1 MPRRSH
7 SYHIVKLKKVKEEL
21 EEYKENKFYITSGDV
36 LTFKK
41 DVINVVSYS
50 DGTETDFS
58 FGEKSEDEI
67 YTLSINLVSKVVSLP
82 PFVSVLKCEDVK
94 KIVKIPD
101 TVTWVYFSLD
111 VPKLKKE
118 LPQSVVCLKYKGFDS
133 PDFTEEQKLP
143 RLLDFVTMS
152 HVTSLYFKE
161 CTITKFVFPPALYEF
176 NALESRIYFYDVF
189 PNSVVRVSISMC
201 TLVNKL
207 KEHSDEVSFD
217 DYSGGLSSEES
228 SKEIGSE
235 LPEFEVGSRV
245 STIIITGSKLTS
257 LPKLKHLH
265 RLHLLRV
272 CENDLEDLPSLPKKL
287 RVLECSYNS
296 LDELPKL
303 PKRLKVLECHV
314 NNIWR
319 FPKFPKELKS
329 LKCSFNYLVNF
340 NLELP
345 EGLINLDIQN
355 CYLSSLPRLPFS
367 LETLRADYNR
377 ITRFQYLPP
386 SLVKFNNSDNPNE
399 FVEPL
404 PISPYTDVGDFSNY
418 EVGTIIYP
426 ILVDLRR
433 DFGLNPRGTY
443 KMWYRIYWKIRG
455 IIAVKRFIRA
465 FERSRKHRID
475 LHRRVCELI
484 RLIPGGVDAK
494 PSEVSQGLWV
504 NI

>member
-7 SYHIVKLKKVKEEL
+7 SYHIVKLKKIKEEL
-21 EEYKENKFYITSGDV
+21 EQYKEKKFYITSGDI
-36 LTFKK
+36 LTSKK

-67 YTLSINLVSKVVSLP
+67 YTLSINLVAKVVSLP
-82 PFVSVLKCEDVK
+82 SFVSVLKCEDVK
-94 KIVKIPD
+94 KIIKIPD
-101 TVTWVYFSLD
+101 AITWVYFILD

-118 LPQSVVCLKYKGFDS
+118 LPPSVCCLKYKRFDS
-133 PDFTEEQKLP
+133 PGFAKDQKLP
-143 RLLDFVTMS
+143 RLLNFVTMS

-161 CTITKFVFPPALYEF
+161 CTITNFVFPPALYEF
-176 NALESRIYFYDVF
+176 NALESNIYFCGIF
-189 PNSVVRVSISMC
+189 PKSVVRVSISMC
-201 TLVNKL
+201 VLINEL
-207 KEHSDEVSFD
+207 SEEASFD
-217 DYSGGLSSEES
+217 DHSGKLSSEES

-235 LPEFEVGSRV
+235 LPEFEVGSQV
-245 STIIITGSKLTS
+245 ATMIITGSKLTS

-287 RVLECSYNS
+287 RVLDCSYNS
-296 LDELPKL
+296 LDELPRL
-303 PKRLKVLECHV
+303 PKKLKVLQCHV

-319 FPKFPKELKS
+319 FPKLPVELKS
-329 LKCSFNYLVNF
+329 LKCSFNYLADFNF
-340 NLELP
+340 ALP
-345 EGLINLDIQN
+345 EGLVNLDIQS
-355 CYLSSLPRLPFS
+355 CHLTSLPRLPLS

-386 SLVKFNNSDNPNE
+386 SLVEFDNSDNPNE

-404 PISPYTDVGDFSNY
+404 PINPYNGDFTSY
-418 EVGTIIYP
+418 EVGMIMHP
-426 ILVDLRR
+426 ILSDLRQE
-433 DFGLNPRGTY
+433 FGLGSCEAYET
-443 KMWYRIYWKIRG
+443 WYRIYWKIRG
-455 IIAVKRFIRA
+455 IIAAKRFIGA
-465 FERSRKHRID
+465 FQRSRKRRID

-504 NI
+504 NP